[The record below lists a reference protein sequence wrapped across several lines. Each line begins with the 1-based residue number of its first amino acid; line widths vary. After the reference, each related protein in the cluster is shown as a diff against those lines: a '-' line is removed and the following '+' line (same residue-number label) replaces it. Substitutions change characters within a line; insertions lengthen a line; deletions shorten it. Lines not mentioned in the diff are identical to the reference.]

1 LERVDEKKKEIDMEV
16 ATCEVQGV
24 EMSTKDLVVGMEVA

>member
-1 LERVDEKKKEIDMEV
+1 MEV